1 MLQVAKARAW
11 RSPDLTA
18 LIFFCLRQYQDQLY
32 IGTFYRYWYVV
43 ALCYENI
50 TITII
55 PSRYPPTRSLYAPE
69 FVSLVII
76 FRKIKRVYLIIGLRV
91 YVTVCFSAVVGAC
104 VRHGVRPKR
113 GGASDFLSGWSRPI
127 PVVCSVSANFR
138 QTQSC
143 V

>member
-1 MLQVAKARAW
+1 M
-11 RSPDLTA
+11 
-18 LIFFCLRQYQDQLY
+18 QYQDQLY

-50 TITII
+50 TITIS

-76 FRKIKRVYLIIGLRV
+76 FRKINRVYLIIGLRV

-104 VRHGVRPKR
+104 VRYGVLPKR
-113 GGASDFLSGWSRPI
+113 GGASDFLSGWSRPTMYT
-127 PVVCSVSANFR
+127 CCMFCERKFSANTILRLSKMSAHAEFPR
-138 QTQSC
+138 ESQFY
-143 V
+143 